1 MSIFTIWFY
10 NFRSPRSGLILYG
23 KLLFSFSF
31 LLLQKKGI
39 KFEKHIPILG
49 QPDIFIEPNTCIFA
63 DGDYWHG
70 NPTVF
75 SPNDEITSSGGRKK
89 VWEIWEKDEKINQK
103 LIQKGYN
110 VLRLWEDDIK
120 NNPEKCLRK
129 IIKIIKESKRI

>member
-1 MSIFTIWFY
+1 MTFDIRNY
-10 NFRSPRSGLILYG
+10 LEILRYVDDIV
-23 KLLFSFSF
+23 KENN
-31 LLLQKKGI
+31 I
-39 KFEKHIPILG
+39 KFKKHVAILG

-120 NNPEKCLRK
+120 NNPEKCLQK
-129 IIKIIKESKRI
+129 IIKIIKESVHF